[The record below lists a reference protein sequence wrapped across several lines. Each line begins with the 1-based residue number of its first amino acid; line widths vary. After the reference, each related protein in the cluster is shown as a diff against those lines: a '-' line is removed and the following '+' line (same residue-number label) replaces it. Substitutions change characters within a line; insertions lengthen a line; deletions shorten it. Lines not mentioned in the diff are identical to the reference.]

1 MCQPWRSQSTNITA
15 SSSRR
20 LTSNAVRQHSGSALK
35 RLRVQGHTYA
45 QIADQLGYADESGA
59 RHAVQRNLDRREA
72 ESIDE
77 LRAVHSARLEA
88 VLLAFWPS
96 STSGDTDAA
105 RIVPRTLDSRAKL
118 YGLDALTRVAVGPTI
133 SDVDFANEAARL
145 IESIAS
151 LGGTDDLLR
160 SLPNGAGQ
168 AVLDN
173 RSGTAVPERDDPAA
187 RINPLGPH
195 SAETL
200 PDDEPWS
207 NIEP

>member
-1 MCQPWRSQSTNITA
+1 MDA
-15 SSSRR
+15 D
-20 LTSNAVRQHSGSALK
+20 AVR
-35 RLRVQGHTYA
+35 
-45 QIADQLGYADESGA
+45 I
-59 RHAVQRNLDRREA
+59 
-72 ESIDE
+72 
-77 LRAVHSARLEA
+77 
-88 VLLAFWPS
+88 VL
-96 STSGDTDAA
+96 
-105 RIVPRTLDSRAKL
+105 RTLDSLAKL
-118 YGLDALTRVAVGPTI
+118 YGLDAPTRVAVGPTI
-133 SDVDFANEAARL
+133 SDTEFANEAARQ

-160 SLPNGAGQ
+160 SLPNDAGH
-168 AVLDN
+168 AVLDA

>member
-1 MCQPWRSQSTNITA
+1 M
-15 SSSRR
+15 
-20 LTSNAVRQHSGSALK
+20 L
-35 RLRVQGHTYA
+35 
-45 QIADQLGYADESGA
+45 
-59 RHAVQRNLDRREA
+59 
-72 ESIDE
+72 
-77 LRAVHSARLEA
+77 
-88 VLLAFWPS
+88 
-96 STSGDTDAA
+96 
-105 RIVPRTLDSRAKL
+105 RTLDSLAKL
-118 YGLDALTRVAVGPTI
+118 YGLDAPTRVAVGPTI

-151 LGGTDDLLR
+151 LGGTADLLR

-195 SAETL
+195 SGETL